1 MLLMRNNII
10 PQIVSVQSIAFKP
23 ASREGKEKKKVS
35 LKKKKMKKNLFKYC
49 VRVISAYKLNIF

>member
-23 ASREGKEKKKVS
+23 ASREGKEEKKKVS
-35 LKKKKMKKNLFKYC
+35 LKKKK
-49 VRVISAYKLNIF
+49 

>member
-23 ASREGKEKKKVS
+23 ASREGKEKKKKKVS
-35 LKKKKMKKNLFKYC
+35 LKKNEKTLFKYC

>member
-1 MLLMRNNII
+1 MRNNII

-35 LKKKKMKKNLFKYC
+35 LKKKNEKKTF
-49 VRVISAYKLNIF
+49 LNTVYE